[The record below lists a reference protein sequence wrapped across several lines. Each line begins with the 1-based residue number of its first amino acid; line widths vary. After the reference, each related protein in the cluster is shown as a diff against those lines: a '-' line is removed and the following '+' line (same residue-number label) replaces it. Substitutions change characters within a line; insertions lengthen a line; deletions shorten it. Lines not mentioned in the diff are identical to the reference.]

1 MHSCC
6 KQTSCERQ
14 TKHESQIPKVHDMRQ
29 RESELVKSGLEN
41 SYEYSS
47 GAASRAGVN
56 AETDVTRPDI

>member
-1 MHSCC
+1 VNG
-6 KQTSCERQ
+6 RQ
-14 TKHESQIPKVHDMRQ
+14 GLNRKFQKGHDMRELQ
-29 RESELVKSGLEN
+29 SELVKSGLEN